1 MTSIQIALSVGEPV
15 KNSETWE
22 LKESAALIPK
32 MISTTPPASKARDS
46 IRVIIVFLS
55 DGFSP
60 RYEGKNDHN
69 YSENDQNVDQPAHGG
84 AGYQAKRPEYD

>member
-1 MTSIQIALSVGEPV
+1 MTSIQIALSVGDPV

-32 MISTTPPASKARDS
+32 TISTTPPASKASDI
-46 IRVIIVFLS
+46 IRFIIVFLS

-60 RYEGKNDHN
+60 GQEGNDDHYN
-69 YSENDQNVDQPAHGG
+69 SEDDQNVNQPAEGG
-84 AGYQAKRPEYD
+84 AGYQAERPESD